1 MKTMPTQTSSAPL
14 TLYGYR
20 YSVYLRIVRIVL
32 AEKGV
37 AYNGVEIDPFAE
49 DISQAYLAMNPF
61 GRVPTLDHNGFILY
75 ETAAIT
81 RYVDER
87 FDGPPLQ
94 PVEPHLRARMVQIIS
109 IIDSY
114 GYWPMVRQ
122 VFSLC
127 VFHPHVGESVDQAEI
142 QHGLEASSRVLAALE
157 ALVEK
162 DGFLVGG
169 HPSLADMHLAPML
182 DYFTSFNL
190 P

>member
-1 MKTMPTQTSSAPL
+1 MPAQTSSAPV
-14 TLYGYR
+14 TLHGYR

-32 AEKGV
+32 AEKGM
-37 AYNGVEIDPFAE
+37 AYDDVEIDPFAE
-49 DISQAYLAMNPF
+49 EISQAYLAMNPF

-75 ETAAIT
+75 ETAAIA
-81 RYVDER
+81 RYIDDR

-94 PVEPHLRARMVQIIS
+94 PVEPHMRARMVQIIS

-122 VFSLC
+122 VFSQC

-142 QHGLEASSRVLAALE
+142 KHGLETSSRVLAALE
-157 ALVEK
+157 ALVEPEE
-162 DGFLVGG
+162 FLVGG
-169 HPSLADMHLAPML
+169 HPSLADWHLAPMI